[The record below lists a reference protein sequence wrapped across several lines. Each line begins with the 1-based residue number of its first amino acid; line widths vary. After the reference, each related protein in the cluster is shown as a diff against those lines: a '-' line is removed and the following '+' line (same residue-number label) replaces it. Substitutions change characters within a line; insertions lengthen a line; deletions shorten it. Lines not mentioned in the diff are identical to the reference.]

1 MDGEH
6 KDIGAAIATK
16 IIASPESGI
25 IPQIARWRTQVS
37 LRALWAPRFGNAR
50 RILMS
55 WIPPVSKDQ
64 ASPEVKRI
72 YDFLAENWGFVPNY
86 FLALGGDPQL
96 LQDQVNLF
104 THVMFE
110 PRTLPKQIKEQ
121 VALVVSGINL
131 SNYCLAAHLE
141 ILGRMGIDKSL
152 SRKLALDYTN
162 ASVEPKVMELFRFAD
177 KLTRH
182 PADIEKPD
190 VDRLRAAGWDDA
202 AILETVLVVS
212 LYACANR
219 FSAGVGLVADF

>member
-1 MDGEH
+1 
-6 KDIGAAIATK
+6 
-16 IIASPESGI
+16 
-25 IPQIARWRTQVS
+25 
-37 LRALWAPRFGNAR
+37 
-50 RILMS
+50 MS
-55 WIPPVSKDQ
+55 WIPAVSKDQ
-64 ASPEVKRI
+64 ASPGVKRI
-72 YDFLAENWGFVPNY
+72 YDFLGENWGFVPNY
-86 FLALGGDPQL
+86 FLALGRDPEL

-110 PRTLPKQIKEQ
+110 QRALPKQIKEQ

-141 ILGRMGIDKSL
+141 ILGRMGIEKSV
-152 SRKLALDYTN
+152 SRKLALDYKS
-162 ASVEPKVMELFRFAD
+162 APVEPKVMELFRFAD

-190 VDRLRAAGWDDA
+190 VDRLREAGWDDA

-219 FSAGVGLVADF
+219 FSAGIGLIADF